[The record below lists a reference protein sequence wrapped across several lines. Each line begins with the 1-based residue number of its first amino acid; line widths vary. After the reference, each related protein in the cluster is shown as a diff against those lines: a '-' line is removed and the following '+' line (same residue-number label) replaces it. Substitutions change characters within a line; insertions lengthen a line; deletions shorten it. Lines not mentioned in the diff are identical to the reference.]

1 MHKDTRTALIA
12 TISKNETLRPLSR
25 LERLKR
31 DPFGTFPYYVLAAI
45 SHIKPFKISF
55 RTLWHTRM
63 TCYLPEGN
71 TFYYYGYCEANL
83 TNFYIRF
90 VQEGMTVIDVGAH
103 VGIYSMLAS
112 ELVGPTG
119 HVYSFEPTPW
129 TFRLLKEN
137 TEKLANVT
145 ITNQAVSAEAKTLTF
160 ADYGPGYGAFNSA
173 HEAGA
178 TGISRTPTMVE
189 VGSVSLDAFCAEQS
203 ITPAIIKIDAE
214 GFEPEVLRGSVTLLT
229 NTTSVRPLVS
239 IEVAGGAV
247 WAENSREAFSLLAE
261 YGYQPFEMSDAGL
274 LSPHTYHD
282 SYTYDNL
289 LFIPTE
295 RIESVTQTLTTL

>member
-1 MHKDTRTALIA
+1 MNKATRTALIA
-12 TISKNETLRPLSR
+12 TIQKNEALRPLSR
-25 LERLKR
+25 LARLKR
-31 DPFGTFPYYVLAAI
+31 DPFGAFPYYVLAAI
-45 SHIKPFKISF
+45 SHIKPFKMSF
-55 RTLWHTRM
+55 RTLWQTRM

-83 TNFYIRF
+83 TNFYIRY
-90 VQEGMTVIDVGAH
+90 VQEGMTMIDVGAH
-103 VGIYSMLAS
+103 VGIYSMLSS

-129 TFRLLKEN
+129 TFRILKEN
-137 TEKLANVT
+137 TEKLTNVT

-178 TGISRTPTMVE
+178 TGIARTPTMVE
-189 VGSVSLDAFCAEQS
+189 VGSVSLDAFCAERS
-203 ITPAIIKIDAE
+203 ITPDIIKIDAE
-214 GFEPEVLRGSVTLLT
+214 GFEPEVLRGSVSLLT
-229 NTTSVRPLVS
+229 STATARPIVS
-239 IEVAGGAV
+239 IEVAGGET
-247 WAENSREAFSLLAE
+247 WAENSREAFTLLAD
-261 YGYQPFEMSDAGL
+261 YGYQPFEMSEDGHI
-274 LSPHTYHD
+274 SPHTYHD

-295 RIESVTQTLTTL
+295 RIAAVTEILA